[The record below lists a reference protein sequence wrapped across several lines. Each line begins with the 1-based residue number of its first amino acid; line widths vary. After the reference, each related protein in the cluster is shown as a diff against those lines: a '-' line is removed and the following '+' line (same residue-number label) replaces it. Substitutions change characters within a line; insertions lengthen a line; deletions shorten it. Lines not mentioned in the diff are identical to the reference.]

1 MFYDWKPYVP
11 VAQRK
16 ADAQRE
22 MQKLAKKGHVVMPVV
37 TQGRTIAKSFWGK
50 AWCDNLEAYS
60 DFANRLPRGRTYVR
74 NGSVVDLHVREGV
87 LDAYVSGSELYTIK
101 VKIKPLSPARWKAIR
116 EACAGHLGSVV
127 ELLQGKLSSAV
138 MQVVTRKGEGLFPE
152 PRDIQMECSCP
163 DYASL
168 CKHLAAVLYGVG
180 ARLDTQPEVLFTL
193 RGVDPMELVTD
204 ASAGVAGVK
213 SVTGAIETDDAGLA
227 DLFGIEL
234 GGAPAEVTPPTDT
247 KRPRAV
253 AKAPAKVSA
262 KVAVKTATKA
272 PAKPARSRKAATP
285 QARVNPDV
293 ERVLDSI
300 GLGATPRTATRRSRA
315 KK

>member
-16 ADAQRE
+16 AEAQRE

-37 TQGRTIAKSFWGK
+37 TQGRAIAKSFWGK

-74 NGSVVDLHVREGV
+74 NGSVVDLHVREGAI
-87 LDAYVSGSELYTIK
+87 DAYVSGSELYTVQ

-127 ELLQGKLSSAV
+127 ELLKGKLSNAV

-163 DYASL
+163 DWASL

-180 ARLDTQPEVLFTL
+180 ARLDTQPETLFTL
-193 RGVDPMELVTD
+193 RGVDPMELVSD
-204 ASAGVAGVK
+204 ASAGVTGVK
-213 SVTGAIETDDAGLA
+213 PVNGALEADDAGLA

-234 GGAPAEVTPPTDT
+234 GGAAAEAPVPVET
-247 KRPRAV
+247 KRPRA
-253 AKAPAKVSA
+253 
-262 KVAVKTATKA
+262 AVKTPAKAVTKA
-272 PAKPARSRKAATP
+272 PAKPVRATKKAASRAT
-285 QARVNPDV
+285 RVSPEV
-293 ERVLDSI
+293 ERVLDAI
-300 GLGATPRTATRRSRA
+300 GLGETPRASARRSRA